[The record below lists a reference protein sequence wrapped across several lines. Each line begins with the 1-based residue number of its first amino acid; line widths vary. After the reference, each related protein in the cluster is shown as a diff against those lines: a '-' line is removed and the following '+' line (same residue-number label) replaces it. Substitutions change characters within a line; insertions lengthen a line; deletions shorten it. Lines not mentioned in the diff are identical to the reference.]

1 MNQVEFFEQV
11 DSVLAILQRNARST
25 RKYFNQRPHE
35 LSEAHMIRIVQHS
48 HQEIRPLL
56 VELAGYDAQVLK
68 HAAHILRLRE
78 GVMGKRVDLVI
89 GQSRAN
95 GVLGGVVSAFVIF
108 TVANTIGVWLPN
120 IPKIYLLTA
129 AVAISALMV
138 WTLVS
143 FLFLGH
149 EARRLNYYADLL
161 DQVVEHQEQFRQ
173 GVAFQD
179 LTEEQLE
186 ADTRSF

>member
-35 LSEAHMIRIVQHS
+35 LSEAHLIRIVQHS

-89 GQSRAN
+89 GPSRAN

-108 TVANTIGVWLPN
+108 TVANTISC
-120 IPKIYLLTA
+120 YT
-129 AVAISALMV
+129 
-138 WTLVS
+138 TLESGPSYVTP
-143 FLFLGH
+143 LHCL
-149 EARRLNYYADLL
+149 
-161 DQVVEHQEQFRQ
+161 
-173 GVAFQD
+173 
-179 LTEEQLE
+179 
-186 ADTRSF
+186 